1 MRSPSTRRPHIDN
14 ILKVPI
20 SIGLRVEIA
29 SLDLGTEH
37 EVWMGGVD
45 EGAYVPVCLGVVL
58 VLEELAGFA
67 EATLFVGAAVHGDAI
82 AVFVDVESFEQS
94 NNVGC

>member
-14 ILKVPI
+14 ILKVTI

-37 EVWMGGVD
+37 EVWTGVVD
-45 EGAYVPVCLGVVL
+45 EGAYIPVCLGV

-67 EATLFVGAAVHGDAI
+67 EATLYVGAAVHGDAI
-82 AVFVDVESFEQS
+82 AVFVDVESFEQC